1 MAGVRIGEESS
12 DLVREVPRVDW
23 VGEEPV
29 PAVLDNL
36 AHSRDVGDDD
46 RLPGRHRL
54 EGDDPERLES
64 GDAREDEDV
73 AGRID
78 LRALF
83 VRDAP
88 AESDAAR
95 DRDGFGEAPPRLE
108 ARPAS
113 RDPEPR

>member
-1 MAGVRIGEESS
+1 MASVRIGEESS
-12 DLVREVPRVDW
+12 DLVREVPRVDR

-29 PAVLDNL
+29 PAVLDDL

-73 AGRID
+73 EGRID
-78 LRALF
+78 LRVLF

-88 AESDAAR
+88 EALVSVRDAQ
-95 DRDGFGEAPPRLE
+95 GIGEGSYRL
-108 ARPAS
+108 
-113 RDPEPR
+113 